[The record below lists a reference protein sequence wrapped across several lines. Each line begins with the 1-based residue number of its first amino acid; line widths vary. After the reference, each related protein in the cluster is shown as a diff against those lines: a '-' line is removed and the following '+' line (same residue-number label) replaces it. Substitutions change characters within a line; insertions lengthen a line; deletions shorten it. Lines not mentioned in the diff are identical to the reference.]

1 MTLVNAGEDR
11 GGQSG
16 GYCGGLKS
24 SRIVEIGK
32 GGRNGTRSGGG
43 RRWSHKGNKNGVGG
57 KRRKGCRRIEPVI
70 PVPLG
75 HELRKPLAIRNKPCF
90 QRFQGKR
97 RALEDLGNRTIKL
110 SKPTNEENNSGRH
123 GGSEV
128 CAWGDAGI
136 KLKKVKGRGK
146 RAIPKRR
153 KFPRNA
159 SGMLRVE
166 IERKQLDF

>member
-1 MTLVNAGEDR
+1 MALIIPGDD
-11 GGQSG
+11 GCGQGG
-16 GYCGGLKS
+16 GYGGGGKS

-97 RALEDLGNRTIKL
+97 RRLENLGNGAKKL
-110 SKPTNEENNSGRH
+110 PKPTNEKKQLGKTWGLGDERH
-123 GGSEV
+123 GDMLV
-128 CAWGDAGI
+128 I
-136 KLKKVKGRGK
+136 
-146 RAIPKRR
+146 RR
-153 KFPRNA
+153 KVEA
-159 SGMLRVE
+159 SRQSQKEENFLEMHRV
-166 IERKQLDF
+166 FYG